1 MDDASYKVHADKRA
15 EHSQKV
21 IDSDSR
27 KRLVMAGPGTG
38 KSFLFQQVAKKLK
51 KENRNK
57 ILVLTFINELVKDL
71 SVDMHGLAEVS
82 TLHSYAAKKLRSNQS
97 ICMNLMAVIEQ
108 DYSKEF
114 DQDLGYSLTEAL
126 SNLDIDD
133 KQAGLDYLGTRR
145 GYYKAY
151 DATMIV
157 YDLVK
162 LYESD
167 TNAIPEYDLIM
178 IDEFQDFNELEAKLI
193 ELLASKSPVLIAG
206 DDDQSLYSFK
216 HSRPDKIR
224 SLHNDD
230 DYETFELPYCSR
242 STSVVIDAFHDF
254 LNKAQEN
261 GHLTTRIPKQ
271 YLYFPDEKK
280 DRYSSLY
287 PKIEVRKRVYDLQ
300 NAYMIDRAIKTIFEI
315 EPSFDVLIICPLKK
329 QINRL
334 AEALRKK
341 GYSNVTGDSSSNDTN
356 TLLLLGLRILFDDK
370 DSNLGWRLAAEAVL
384 DDDPFTE
391 AVKKSSDLSTSFKDC
406 LPNTTIALIKK
417 LRALTVK
424 VQNGDVITNDED
436 RNLLFSNLGI
446 DANSLGEKFAKGLI
460 FNNSYSTDVH
470 QAVKIKITTILGSKG
485 LSYDYVFLI
494 NFDDTYLLPRSGDI
508 DDESINKFL
517 VALTRSRKKVSI
529 YTSKTT
535 EPVFVDWIS
544 VERKEVF

>member
-1 MDDASYKVHADKRA
+1 MDDTNYKVHADKRA

-82 TLHSYAAKKLRSNQS
+82 TLHSFAAKKLRSNQS

-133 KQAGLDYLGTRR
+133 KQSGLDYLATRR

-224 SLHNDD
+224 SLHIDD

-280 DRYSSLY
+280 DKYSSLY

-300 NAYMIDRAIKTIFEI
+300 NAYMIDRAIKTTFET

-329 QINRL
+329 QISRL

-341 GYSNVTGDSSSNDTN
+341 GYNNVTGDSSSNDTN
-356 TLLLLGLRILFDDK
+356 TLLILGLRILFDDK
-370 DSNLGWRLAAEAVL
+370 DSNLGWRIAAEAVL

-391 AVKKSSDLSTSFKDC
+391 AVKKSSNLSTSFKEC
-406 LPNTTIALIKK
+406 LPNATIALIKK

-424 VQNGDVITNDED
+424 VQNGDAITNDED

-494 NFDDTYLLPRSGDI
+494 NFDDTYLLPRSGDF